1 MEVHCLVAQLIGT
14 IDTHGKIYEMI
25 IIIRYVFYFI
35 VLSQITE
42 PVARLLKGKN
52 FAYLSTLMKDG
63 SPQVTPTWVDID
75 KDGNSILINTAEG
88 RTKHKNVSRDP
99 RVAISISDQ
108 NNPYNMVSI
117 RGRVIEQISEGAD
130 EHIDRLAK
138 KYLGMNKYPYRSPN
152 EKRVILKIKPEKVF
166 HQQPTTT

>member
-1 MEVHCLVAQLIGT
+1 MN
-14 IDTHGKIYEMI
+14 
-25 IIIRYVFYFI
+25 
-35 VLSQITE
+35 QITE

-63 SPQVTPTWVDID
+63 SPRVSPRWVDID
-75 KDGNSILINTAEG
+75 IDGSSIMVNTAEG
-88 RTKHKNVSRDP
+88 RIKHKNVSRDP

-117 RGRVIEQISEGAD
+117 RGRVIEQISEDAD
-130 EHIDRLAK
+130 EHTDRLAK
-138 KYLGMNKYPYRSPN
+138 KYLDMDKYPYRSPN

-166 HQQPTTT
+166 HQQPPK

>member
-1 MEVHCLVAQLIGT
+1 MARHRLPLHGLIL
-14 IDTHGKIYEMI
+14 I
-25 IIIRYVFYFI
+25 
-35 VLSQITE
+35 
-42 PVARLLKGKN
+42 
-52 FAYLSTLMKDG
+52 KD
-63 SPQVTPTWVDID
+63 W
-75 KDGNSILINTAEG
+75 NSILINTAEG

-138 KYLGMNKYPYRSPN
+138 KYLGVDKYPFPTPI
-152 EKRVILKIKPEKVF
+152 EKRIILKIRPERVF
-166 HQQPTTT
+166 HQQPFQ

>member
-117 RGRVIEQISEGAD
+117 RGGVIEQISEGAD

-138 KYLGMNKYPYRSPN
+138 KYLGMDKYPFRSPN
-152 EKRVILKIKPEKVF
+152 EKRVILKIKEEKVF
-166 HQQPTTT
+166 HQQPPK

>member
-1 MEVHCLVAQLIGT
+1 M
-14 IDTHGKIYEMI
+14 
-25 IIIRYVFYFI
+25 
-35 VLSQITE
+35 SQITE

-63 SPQVTPTWVDID
+63 SPQVTPTCVDID
-75 KDGNSILINTAEG
+75 KDGNSILVNTAEG

-117 RGRVIEQISEGAD
+117 SGRVIEQISEGAD
-130 EHIDRLAK
+130 EHTDRLAK
-138 KYLGMNKYPYRSPN
+138 KYLGMDKYPYNSPN
-152 EKRVILKIKPEKVF
+152 ERRVILKIKPEKVF
-166 HQQPTTT
+166 HQQPPK